1 MFKGSMVALV
11 TPFKDG
17 RVDEPRLKELVKF
30 HIDNGTD
37 ALVPC
42 GTTGESATLSAEEH
56 KRVIK
61 IVISAAS
68 GKIPVIAGTGSN
80 DTKEAIDLT
89 KHAKH
94 AGANGALVISP
105 YYNKPTQQG
114 LYQHFSAI
122 ARAVDIPIVLYNI
135 ASRTA
140 VNIEPETVARLAELD
155 NIVAIKEASG
165 NLSQMSQIVKLCGE
179 KLTLIS
185 GDDALILPILAIGGK
200 GVISVVAN
208 IVPKETAQL
217 IGEFEKGNLAE
228 ARKIHYKLFPLIK
241 AMFIE
246 TNPAPV
252 KQSMELM
259 GIISGEIRLPLC
271 RMKPENIEKLKKV
284 LMDYGLV

>member
-17 RVDEPRLKELVKF
+17 KVDESKLKELVKF
-30 HIDNGTD
+30 HIDNGTE

-42 GTTGESATLSAEEH
+42 GTNGESATLSSQEH
-56 KRVIK
+56 KQVIEV
-61 IVISAAS
+61 VISAAG

-80 DTKEAIDLT
+80 NTREAIELT
-89 KHAKH
+89 EHAKH

-105 YYNKPTQQG
+105 YYNKPTQEG
-114 LYQHFSAI
+114 LYRHFSAI
-122 ARAVDIPIVLYNI
+122 ASAVDIPIVLYNI

-140 VNIEPETVARLAELD
+140 VNIEPETIARLAELD
-155 NIVAIKEASG
+155 NIVAVKEASG
-165 NLSQMSQIVKLCGE
+165 NLSQMSQIVKLCGD

-185 GDDALILPILAIGGK
+185 GDDALILPILTIGGK

-208 IVPKETAQL
+208 IAPKETSRM
-217 IGEFEKGNLAE
+217 IREFEKGNLSE

-252 KQSMELM
+252 KQSVELI
-259 GIISGEIRLPLC
+259 GVIDGEVRLPLC
-271 RMKPENIEKLKKV
+271 RMKPENIKKLEKALK
-284 LMDYGLV
+284 DFGLI

>member
-17 RVDEPRLKELVKF
+17 KVDKAKLKELVKF

-42 GTTGESATLSAEEH
+42 GTTGESATLSGEEH
-56 KRVIK
+56 KQVVE
-61 IVISAAS
+61 IVISAAG

-80 DTKEAIDLT
+80 NTREAIELT
-89 KHAKH
+89 EHAKH

-105 YYNKPTQQG
+105 YYNKPTQEG

-122 ARAVDIPIVLYNI
+122 ASAVDIPIVLYNI

-140 VNIEPETVARLAELD
+140 VNIEPETIARLAELD
-155 NIVAIKEASG
+155 NIVAVKEASG
-165 NLSQMSQIVKLCGE
+165 NLSQMSQIVKLCGD

-208 IVPKETAQL
+208 IVPKETIRL
-217 IGEFEKGNLAE
+217 IREFENGNLAE

-252 KQSMELM
+252 KQSMELI
-259 GIISGEIRLPLC
+259 GVIDGEVRLPLC
-271 RMKPENIEKLKKV
+271 RMKPENIKKLEKALK
-284 LMDYGLV
+284 DFGLI